1 VPVIKRSDGVLS
13 RVIFS
18 ARNKVLYNMRDT
30 ASSPLPF
37 IDLQAQRARISD
49 QIDDAIGRVLDHG
62 AFIMGPEVAEVER
75 ELAERT
81 GAAHCLSCASGTD
94 ALILPLMAAGIGPGD
109 GVLVPSFTFTSS
121 AEVVALRGATPIFVD
136 VDKHTFNMNPDSVRQ
151 GLIAAERA
159 GVATRAIMTVDLFGQ
174 PVDFDAIREIA
185 DEHGLWI
192 LDDGAQSFGATYKGV
207 PIGKFGRVTGT
218 SFYPSKPLSCYGDGG
233 AVFTDDSELY
243 EQMKRVRVHGNG
255 GGSTE
260 AQCLGLT
267 ARFDSIQAAVLL
279 EKLKIFD
286 DECAR
291 RTVVAQRYN
300 DGLSDIVQT
309 PLVIDDATSV
319 WAQYTLVS
327 DQRDTIRESLSSEN
341 IPTALFYPLPLHSQA
356 PYQDFPV
363 AGNGLP
369 ITEMLSK
376 SVVSLPMH
384 PYLEPDAQGR
394 VIAAVRTA
402 LS

>member
-1 VPVIKRSDGVLS
+1 
-13 RVIFS
+13 
-18 ARNKVLYNMRDT
+18 MRDT

-75 ELAERT
+75 ELAGRT
-81 GAAHCLSCASGTD
+81 GAAYCLSCASGTD

-121 AEVVALRGATPIFVD
+121 AEVVALRGATPVFVD
-136 VDKHTFNMNPDSVRQ
+136 VDKHTFNMSPDSVRQ
-151 GLIAAERA
+151 GLVAAERA
-159 GVATRAIMTVDLFGQ
+159 GVTPRAIMTVDLFGQ
-174 PVDFDAIREIA
+174 PVDFDAIRDIA

-233 AVFTDDSELY
+233 AIFTDDSELY

-255 GGSTE
+255 GGSAE

-286 DECAR
+286 DECAKR
-291 RTVVAQRYN
+291 NVVAQRYN

-309 PLVIDDATSV
+309 PQVIDDVTSV

-327 DQRDTIRESLSSEN
+327 EHRDTIRESLSNEN
-341 IPTALFYPLPLHSQA
+341 IPTALFYPLPLHSQP
-356 PYQDFPV
+356 PYRDYPI

-384 PYLEPDAQGR
+384 PYLKPDAQDR